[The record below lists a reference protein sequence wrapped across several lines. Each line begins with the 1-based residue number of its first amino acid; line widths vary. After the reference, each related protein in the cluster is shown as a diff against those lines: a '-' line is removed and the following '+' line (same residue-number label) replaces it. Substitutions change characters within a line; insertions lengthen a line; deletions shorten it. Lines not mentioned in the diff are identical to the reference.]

1 MLACL
6 LRGRFISCLVNPQ
19 TGRELQV
26 DLSKVEHPKKVM
38 IVGGGIAGLE
48 AARAAA
54 TRGHSVVLYEKQEF
68 LGGQFKA
75 AAYPPCKGDLAS
87 YIAWLNK
94 QMEDLAVTIHL
105 NTEVTEELIR
115 EENPDK
121 VILATGG
128 TGLRPGIKGID
139 LPNVVSAEDILLGK
153 IQPADQ
159 IVVAGGGEVGLET
172 AAHLAIE
179 ELDGC
184 AFPVDPHGLYS
195 FRFLRQLRK
204 SAAFD
209 RFHDDGLPP
218 MFPYHIITELSSC
231 FFCLNS
237 LESFLS
243 KLSGKICQHLGYF
256 DLLGTYLLTG
266 TALKAGRR
274 LLFRR

>member
-1 MLACL
+1 MSSANTGAKQKKKSKYLAWKVIGVL
-6 LRGRFISCLVNPQ
+6 ISVIIIASVTSYVVIANQYQDKFIEGTKINNFDVSNMQP
-19 TGRELQV
+19 EQV
-26 DLSKVEHPKKVM
+26 
-38 IVGGGIAGLE
+38 
-48 AARAAA
+48 
-54 TRGHSVVLYEKQEF
+54 
-68 LGGQFKA
+68 
-75 AAYPPCKGDLAS
+75 
-87 YIAWLNK
+87 
-94 QMEDLAVTIHL
+94 
-105 NTEVTEELIR
+105 EELIR

-274 LLFRR
+274 LLFMR